1 MAVAG
6 ISAMVSLLGS
16 CMISARFSF
25 VGDVVNG
32 DVLALNVVV
41 DRCVLD
47 GDAFESLGPCEDGL
61 MHKGDGQLIV
71 IEYLDW

>member
-32 DVLALNVVV
+32 DVLAPDVVV
-41 DRCVLD
+41 DKCVL
-47 GDAFESLGPCEDGL
+47 GDVFESLGPCEDRL
-61 MHKGDGQLIV
+61 VYNGDGQLIV